1 MPPLPVRYPFLVS
14 RLPIQATITQA
25 FAETVVDDS
34 RTGPAPPS
42 MHHDMSELP
51 DVGDIVGDNYRLVRL
66 LGRGTFGRVFVAERV
81 DVPEHRVALKLMPRE
96 VYAGRN
102 VERELVMLAAA
113 GHPNV
118 VQLKDHGMTDRYV
131 WLTMPVYEGQT
142 LDDRLDRR
150 TLTLKEA
157 YEIFVPIARGVAA
170 LHAYGLRHQDLK
182 PENIFLAEFAGRLHP
197 IILDLGVAAEC
208 SSSFVAGTILFAA
221 PEQIA
226 SLTSRDNRPPLSE
239 KIDTYSLAA
248 TLLLS
253 LVGPDSFPGQPAKT
267 EEEIEE
273 AQQERATEPL
283 RPSALPDLTGPPRDK
298 LSRAFRR
305 WMALDPAERSSMAE
319 MAEQLDVLLEQ
330 EREAEETEAARIV
343 RQGMLLRRFRL
354 VVAGLLVAAL
364 GLIGYGWTKRNTL
377 RLANELARVR
387 AEGAAQFDK
396 LETCAASHR
405 LAVDQVHDCN
415 SLRVRDRTD
424 FQANL
429 ERFKAT
435 GSAAQA
441 ECAEQ
446 MMTCTTRLRTCE
458 DMSTAASRTC
468 TSEKEQLVTEWTT
481 RAGQLAAQADEL
493 KHAVEARTAEIDSLH
508 TESDKLRGELRA
520 CQSRVAEN
528 PYVEPSASPPS
539 HAAPAPSPRNPAPA
553 SSAAS
558 TPAPPAQSAGQ
569 ATPPVAPPAPG
580 PTPMTAPTAASSAI

>member
-1 MPPLPVRYPFLVS
+1 MPPLSVRYPCAVS
-14 RLPIQATITQA
+14 RLPIQTTITQA

-34 RTGPAPPS
+34 RTGPAPSS
-42 MHHDMSELP
+42 MRHDMSDLP
-51 DVGDIVGDNYRLVRL
+51 DVGDLVGDHYRLVRL

-118 VQLKDHGMTDRYV
+118 VQLKDHGMTDLYV

-142 LDDRLDRR
+142 LDDRLNRR

-226 SLTSRDNRPPLSE
+226 SLTSSDDRPPLSE

-273 AQQERATEPL
+273 AQRERATSPL
-283 RPSALPDLTGPPRDK
+283 RENALVELTGEPREK
-298 LSRAFRR
+298 LARAFRR
-305 WMALDPAERSSMAE
+305 WMALDPSERSSMAE

-330 EREAEETEAARIV
+330 EREAEESEAARII

-354 VVAGLLVAAL
+354 LVAGLLVGAV
-364 GLIGYGWTKRNTL
+364 GLVGYAWTKRNTL

-405 LAVDQVHDCN
+405 LSVDRVNECN
-415 SLRVRDRTD
+415 NLRIRDRTD

-429 ERFKAT
+429 DRFKAT

-458 DMSTAASRTC
+458 DTSVTAARTC
-468 TSEKEQLVTEWTT
+468 TSEREQIVAEWTT
-481 RAGQLAAQADEL
+481 RAGQLAVQADEL
-493 KHAVEARTAEIDSLH
+493 KRAAEARTVEVDSLNAE
-508 TESDKLRGELRA
+508 TDKVRGELRA
-520 CQSRVAEN
+520 CQARVAEN
-528 PYVEPSASPPS
+528 PYVDPSASPPS
-539 HAAPAPSPRNPAPA
+539 HGAPATVPRAPAP
-553 SSAAS
+553 AAS
-558 TPAPPAQSAGQ
+558 TAATPPIPAQSAGQ
-569 ATPPVAPPAPG
+569 ANAPPGANPAPAPTPLSAPPVA
-580 PTPMTAPTAASSAI
+580 SSI